1 MENILGI
8 PILHLNNVA
17 LDILPSLQE
26 DIDKIYASKKHWSGR
41 RGRYLAK
48 SSLYKEDGTHK
59 FISKENPM
67 EGVTATYNLKQI
79 VDKHALNYMKQFTLS
94 EPSLRALEKFW
105 HSYSWH
111 STMEAEDDYGWHA
124 HNGYQL
130 IATYYVRSDEE
141 HAPIMFKN
149 PISDLFATW
158 LPGGK
163 YNALE
168 HTIKPKT
175 GDLIIWPGWLE
186 HQVPGYNF
194 ETQFQ
199 LTEEK
204 TQYERNRISITM
216 CYTKPGMQF
225 AFAEEQNEQK

>member
-1 MENILGI
+1 MEKILGI

-26 DIDKIYASKKHWSGR
+26 DIDAIYESKKHWEGK
-41 RGRYLAK
+41 RGRYLSK
-48 SSLYKEDGTHK
+48 SSLYNEDGSHK
-59 FISKENPM
+59 FITKEDPM
-67 EGVTATYNLKQI
+67 EGVEARHELKKI
-79 VDKHALNYMKQFTLS
+79 IDVHALNYMKQFTLS
-94 EPSLRALEKFW
+94 QPSINALEKHW
-105 HSYSWH
+105 HSYAWH

-124 HNGYQL
+124 HNGYHL
-130 IATYYVRSDEE
+130 IATYYVRSEEE

-163 YNALE
+163 YNSLE

-175 GDLIIWPGWLE
+175 GDLIVWPAWLE

-199 LTEEK
+199 LSEEK
-204 TQYERNRISITM
+204 AQYNQNRISITM

-225 AFAEEQNEQK
+225 AFMEEQNGQK